1 MLVPDDAAYPTL
13 TLVSGGAA
21 QVVGRK
27 HGALVL
33 QTSSKVSKVHCQLWM
48 SADGVAF
55 VSESS
60 TNGTWIND
68 ARMEKDLKYAL
79 KSGDQVSFPAPPG
92 VTMPVLTFTLR
103 GAMAYS
109 KLSGDEQCIIFSQL
123 CNVLEPSVA
132 LAFSSTSSELRALTP
147 ALRQQLRA
155 GHEVVAALCLKMGH
169 RFASLPAY
177 RQGFYVPSSCKEL
190 REATKLTMQVARS
203 EEWDQANDGE
213 EELSAA
219 ELATLGTLGS
229 VLPALEELCL
239 TSVDW
244 SEDEIT
250 GVPIYL
256 TELPA
261 SPGGVQRL
269 VEGLGAGAL
278 PALIDFHLFGFHVG
292 NAGASALAAALGRGA
307 LPQRLKKLVLIN
319 AGIGDAGLVALAP
332 ALRRLPA
339 LVTLGLMLNPLGDE
353 GLAALVAPPAAG
365 APLSQSGALPSHLD
379 WVLEGL
385 DLQRTHVTDA
395 GCATLAAVLGSGGL
409 LALDALDLIG
419 IPASAAAKAAV
430 YTSRGSDSDECY
442 ISRDVDL

>member
-169 RFASLPAY
+169 RFAS
-177 RQGFYVPSSCKEL
+177 RSSLQL
-190 REATKLTMQVARS
+190 RIP
-203 EEWDQANDGE
+203 
-213 EELSAA
+213 
-219 ELATLGTLGS
+219 TL
-229 VLPALEELCL
+229 
-239 TSVDW
+239 
-244 SEDEIT
+244 
-250 GVPIYL
+250 
-256 TELPA
+256 
-261 SPGGVQRL
+261 R
-269 VEGLGAGAL
+269 
-278 PALIDFHLFGFHVG
+278 H
-292 NAGASALAAALGRGA
+292 NAAA
-307 LPQRLKKLVLIN
+307 
-319 AGIGDAGLVALAP
+319 
-332 ALRRLPA
+332 
-339 LVTLGLMLNPLGDE
+339 
-353 GLAALVAPPAAG
+353 
-365 APLSQSGALPSHLD
+365 
-379 WVLEGL
+379 
-385 DLQRTHVTDA
+385 
-395 GCATLAAVLGSGGL
+395 
-409 LALDALDLIG
+409 
-419 IPASAAAKAAV
+419 
-430 YTSRGSDSDECY
+430 TS
-442 ISRDVDL
+442 